1 VVPLDF
7 PSLDSIGVAC
17 GPPVGAVF
25 LHLTI
30 GFLALSKDALASLR
44 PPCEP
49 IFPPLLVASFSCS
62 IYFLS
67 PCSTTSTENP
77 QHYPLPEIENES
89 LPPSV
94 ISSEIVIKPTSST
107 NNDIGAST
115 IDHKT

>member
-1 VVPLDF
+1 
-7 PSLDSIGVAC
+7 
-17 GPPVGAVF
+17 

-30 GFLALSKDALASLR
+30 GFLALSKDVLASLR

-77 QHYPLPEIENES
+77 QHYPLPEIVEQIQDMS
-89 LPPSV
+89 HMVPFS
-94 ISSEIVIKPTSST
+94 
-107 NNDIGAST
+107 IGY
-115 IDHKT
+115 